1 MDEPTQ
7 YLKDN
12 FASIVGLLI
21 YCSISCRP
29 DLTTIVN
36 KACKGMHGER
46 RHILY
51 LKAALKYINYN
62 KDRKLIYKR
71 NGGPIRLIIE
81 KLENTYPELNGIT
94 DAPIYAFSDASH
106 MGLIKD
112 KMRSCTGSAIFTFH
126 CLTQW
131 YHGGQSIASNS
142 TLQSELVGASTTADK
157 AAWFYHFMD
166 SYPFLF
172 RLLLVS

>member
-36 KACKGMHGER
+36 KACKGMHGPER

-51 LKAALKYINYN
+51 LKAALKYINYDVDN
-62 KDRKLIYKR
+62 LISNLLIY
-71 NGGPIRLIIE
+71 LI
-81 KLENTYPELNGIT
+81 LV
-94 DAPIYAFSDASH
+94 
-106 MGLIKD
+106 LILP
-112 KMRSCTGSAIFTFH
+112 G
-126 CLTQW
+126 
-131 YHGGQSIASNS
+131 
-142 TLQSELVGASTTADK
+142 
-157 AAWFYHFMD
+157 
-166 SYPFLF
+166 
-172 RLLLVS
+172 